1 MMKKFIIAV
10 LGVALGMSSIAAYA
24 GPFGLEMGQSL
35 NQIDKEAKQ
44 VAPNVYTTT
53 KVPKPHSAFELYAL
67 KIGPKSGL
75 CWVKAIGKNIGTSA
89 YGIELKSEFNEMK
102 RKLEKAYGKHE
113 TTDLLLPGS
122 IWNEPDEFMMA
133 MIKKQRF
140 LMAIWDGEKGS
151 TLSDNLES
159 VGLIANPGGRDKG
172 YLSIEY
178 SFTNKEECDKEIAA
192 LEDGA
197 L

>member
-1 MMKKFIIAV
+1 MRKLFIAV
-10 LGVALGMSSIAAYA
+10 IGIASVMSFTAANA
-24 GPFGLEMGQSL
+24 GPFGLEMGQL
-35 NQIDKEAKQ
+35 LTQIDKDAKQ
-44 VAPNVYTTT
+44 AAPNVYTTS

-67 KIGPKSGL
+67 KVGPKSGL
-75 CWVKAIGKNIGTSA
+75 CWVKAIGKDIGTSA
-89 YGIELKSEFNEMK
+89 YGIELKSEFNAMK
-102 RKLEKAYGKHE
+102 GKLEKAYGKHE
-113 TTDLLLPGS
+113 TTDVLLPGS

-140 LMAIWDGEKGS
+140 LMAIWEGEKGS
-151 TLSDNLES
+151 TLSDNLDS
-159 VGLIANPGGRDKG
+159 VGLLANPGGRDKG

-178 SFTNKEECDKEIAA
+178 SFSNKEACDKEIAA

>member
-1 MMKKFIIAV
+1 MKKLVSAAI
-10 LGVALGMSSIAAYA
+10 GMALGMSSIIANA
-24 GPFGLEMGQSL
+24 GPFGLETGQTL
-35 NQIDKEAKQ
+35 KQIDKDAKQ
-44 VAPNVYTTT
+44 AAPNVYITS
-53 KVPKPHSAFELYAL
+53 KVPKPHSAFELYAV

-75 CWVKAIGKNIGTSA
+75 CWVKAIGKDIGTSA
-89 YGIELKSEFNEMK
+89 YGIELKSEFNDMK
-102 RKLEKAYGKHE
+102 GKLEKAYGKHE
-113 TTDLLLPGS
+113 TTDVLLPGS

-133 MIKKQRF
+133 MIKKQRY

-151 TLSDNLES
+151 TLNDNIES
-159 VGLIANPGGRDKG
+159 IGLIANPGGQDKG

-178 SFTNKEECDKEIAA
+178 EFLNKEACDKEIAE

>member
-1 MMKKFIIAV
+1 MKKFIIAV